1 MVITF
6 NASGD
11 KQEVILVVFSE
22 VTRVQPA
29 ICIQS
34 LFGFIGHIQVA
45 HEHMTAPETNLSIAI
60 GIRVKDLRLA
70 AWNYLSTAEKEM
82 QVRNKLAVQAEVTK
96 LALNK
101 LRF

>member
-11 KQEVILVVFSE
+11 EQEVVLVVFPE

-34 LFGFIGHIQVA
+34 LFGFIGHVQVA
-45 HEHMTAPETNLSIAI
+45 HEHMTTPETNLSIAI
-60 GIRVKDLRLA
+60 SVRVEDLRLT
-70 AWNYLSTAEKEM
+70 AWNYLSTAEKEIQM
-82 QVRNKLAVQAEVTK
+82 RNKLNVEAEMIK
-96 LALNK
+96 LALH
-101 LRF
+101 R